1 MGIVTSTDT
10 DDSRKVAAAR
20 TAGSAALGY
29 LVPWTRPARVVA
41 KRVGRRRTAKK
52 SRAPKVRALTPSAV
66 APLLTARRTSR
77 VSRRNGLVVL
87 GIAGVIGGGVVFSV
101 LRSGRN
107 APPPVAAQPP
117 RVEDVPTR

>member
-10 DDSRKVAAAR
+10 DDNRKVAAAK

-41 KRVGRRRTAKK
+41 TRVGRRRHAKK
-52 SRAPKVRALTPSAV
+52 ARALTPSAV
-66 APLLTARRTSR
+66 TPLLSARRTSR
-77 VSRRNGLVVL
+77 VSGRNGLVIL
-87 GIAGVIGGGVVFSV
+87 GIAGVIGGGVVFSA
-101 LRSGRN
+101 LRARRN
-107 APPPVAAQPP
+107 TPAPVAAQPP

>member
-1 MGIVTSTDT
+1 MTSTDT
-10 DDSRKVAAAR
+10 DDNPKMAAAK

-41 KRVGRRRTAKK
+41 KRVGRRRSAKK
-52 SRAPKVRALTPSAV
+52 VLTSRRP
-66 APLLTARRTSR
+66 SR
-77 VSRRNGLVVL
+77 VSRRNSLLVL
-87 GIAGVIGGGVVFSV
+87 GIAGVIGGGVVFSA

-107 APPPVAAQPP
+107 TPPPVAAQPP

>member
-10 DDSRKVAAAR
+10 DDSRKVAAAK

-41 KRVGRRRTAKK
+41 KRVGRRRSAK
-52 SRAPKVRALTPSAV
+52 RARAVAPSAV
-66 APLLTARRTSR
+66 SPLLAARRTSK
-77 VSRRNGLVVL
+77 VTRRNGLVIL
-87 GIAGVIGGGVVFSV
+87 GIAGVIGGGVVFSA

-107 APPPVAAQPP
+107 TPPPVAAQPP